1 MPHDAGGAHFDLI
14 ARKWH
19 ALAQR
24 RLRDYSELYRSGRWT
39 HYYPS
44 REAFAAR
51 MLDVIKAAQRWAKL
65 AGAKPPAETEMD
77 DLRPA
82 A

>member
-1 MPHDAGGAHFDLI
+1 MPHDAGKPLFNLM

-24 RLRDYSELYRSGRWT
+24 RLRDYSELYGSGRWT

-65 AGAKPPAETEMD
+65 AGAEPPAATKMD
-77 DLRPA
+77 DQRPA